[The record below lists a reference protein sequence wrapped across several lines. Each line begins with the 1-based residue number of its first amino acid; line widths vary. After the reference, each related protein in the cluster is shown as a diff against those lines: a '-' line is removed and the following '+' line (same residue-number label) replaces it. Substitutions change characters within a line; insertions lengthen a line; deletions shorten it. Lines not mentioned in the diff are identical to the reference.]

1 MNKRGFT
8 LAEMLAVIAVLGIL
22 VLIVLPNVLK
32 NYREAKK
39 IALID
44 EAKTV
49 YTKATDQY
57 VLERTKGN
65 KIGLISSDGT
75 NKLDLQNS
83 ENLSYYI
90 RINNEGQVLQFRLS
104 NGEYCIVGVGDLL
117 PNYTK
122 ENVIDLSDETQ
133 AELCTSSTLVDNAT
147 YELKLQV
154 HQPRVKEHDPRTIY
168 LKYNAGWYKNKS
180 LKTELDKE
188 NGQYK
193 IDAPYRAN
201 NYYKGTFVKKS
212 EELKIRAIN
221 CDGTLNV
228 ENDGG
233 GIFKERELEPRVEG
247 LAEFEQKY

>member
-83 ENLSYYI
+83 DNLEYYI

-104 NGEYCIVGVGDLL
+104 NGEYCIVGVGDFL

-122 ENVIDLSDETQ
+122 EDVIDLSDEKQ
-133 AELCTSSTLVDNAT
+133 AELCAVTTLVDNAT
-147 YELKLQV
+147 YELALQV
-154 HQPRVKEHDPRTIY
+154 HQPKEKEHDPRTIY

-180 LKTELDKE
+180 LKTELDKK

-201 NYYKGTFVKKS
+201 NY
-212 EELKIRAIN
+212 
-221 CDGTLNV
+221 
-228 ENDGG
+228 
-233 GIFKERELEPRVEG
+233 
-247 LAEFEQKY
+247 